1 MTWLDIA
8 IRLGVAAGAGMAIG
22 IERELRHKV
31 AGLRTH
37 MLVAIGT
44 ASIMIVALQMDQNA
58 SRVVQGIVTG
68 IGFIGAGT
76 ILRDEGHIEGVT
88 TAAGIWA
95 CTMIGVAAGNGYYK
109 VTVIALFFVLFTLV
123 GCVLIERLLHAK
135 DSEVTKR
142 AGGSDRG

>member
-22 IERELRHKV
+22 LERELRHKV

-76 ILRDEGHIEGVT
+76 ILQGEGHIEGVT

-95 CTMIGVAAGNGYYK
+95 CTMIGVAAGSGYFK
-109 VTVIALFFVLFTLV
+109 VTVLTLFFVLFTLA
-123 GCVLIERLLHAK
+123 GALLIERLLHAK
-135 DSEVTKR
+135 LSKVTKR
-142 AGGSDRG
+142 ADSSDPG